1 MSNSKTF
8 ENIRRV
14 ANKSP
19 KMHNFPQ
26 KNLTVMEVN
35 EIPETNIK
43 ELITKMFNELKEVLQ
58 IKRADTGDKTSF

>member
-1 MSNSKTF
+1 
-8 ENIRRV
+8 
-14 ANKSP
+14 
-19 KMHNFPQ
+19 
-26 KNLTVMEVN
+26 MEVN